1 MSLNDS
7 SWGRNPLPCITHS
20 EDNHGGCKG
29 WNHIFG
35 TIEWGGVQYERAVSM
50 SPTPTFGLSNQLWI
64 VVTDSFNIYPD
75 MYSDISYDHVVD
87 GSCATYPGQLSWH
100 LFWHLFWHI
109 FRHIFSHILQQIAG
123 IQVAWQPL
131 WHIFWHWFWQF
142 IWYTLWQCLTI
153 FWHVFCH
160 APLRHQDQWR
170 KGAEE
175 EYLNQNLVTLT
186 WQMFKMM
193 VGFPYGCRKGI

>member
-1 MSLNDS
+1 
-7 SWGRNPLPCITHS
+7 
-20 EDNHGGCKG
+20 
-29 WNHIFG
+29 
-35 TIEWGGVQYERAVSM
+35 M

-123 IQVAWQPL
+123 IQVAWQPSL
-131 WHIFWHWFWQF
+131 AYLLTLILTVYL
-142 IWYTLWQCLTI
+142 IYTLTMFDNFLTCI
-153 FWHVFCH
+153 LPCAFK
-160 APLRHQDQWR
+160 APGPMEERRGGGVSEPKPSDPHLTNVQNDGWFSIRMQ
-170 KGAEE
+170 KGYINSLKLLPLKFEGLE
-175 EYLNQNLVTLT
+175 TS
-186 WQMFKMM
+186 
-193 VGFPYGCRKGI
+193 